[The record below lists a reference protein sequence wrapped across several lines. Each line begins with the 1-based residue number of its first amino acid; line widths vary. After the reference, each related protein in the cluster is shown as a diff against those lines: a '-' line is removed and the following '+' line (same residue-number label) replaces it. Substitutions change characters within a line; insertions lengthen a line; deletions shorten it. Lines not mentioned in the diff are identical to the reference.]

1 MLQNSA
7 PLATVS
13 VVQDMEQRDHE
24 VSGLRSEIEKLKRR
38 ELGWAT
44 ELQDAATVTSQLT
57 ERMEILESVL
67 ATKEEALSQAQVC
80 FASPVST
87 GLISAMTVVAL
98 ADVFFITAALAAV
111 GSFGCCSN
119 EGEWHLL

>member
-1 MLQNSA
+1 
-7 PLATVS
+7 
-13 VVQDMEQRDHE
+13 MEQRDQE

-80 FASPVST
+80 FAAPIRTSLCHAYCT
-87 GLISAMTVVAL
+87 GLISAMTVVLL
-98 ADVFFITAALAAV
+98 ADAV
-111 GSFGCCSN
+111 GHCCCYCC
-119 EGEWHLL
+119 

>member
-1 MLQNSA
+1 M
-7 PLATVS
+7 S
-13 VVQDMEQRDHE
+13 VVKDMEQRDHE

-80 FASPVST
+80 CLPNVTSQYRSQYRSQHHIEMYASYH
-87 GLISAMTVVAL
+87 
-98 ADVFFITAALAAV
+98 VFCERANRQLMWFC
-111 GSFGCCSN
+111 GCVRY
-119 EGEWHLL
+119 

>member
-1 MLQNSA
+1 MCGCSKC
-7 PLATVS
+7 ATL
-13 VVQDMEQRDHE
+13 VQDMEQRSQE

-67 ATKEEALSQAQVC
+67 ATKEEALTQAQ
-80 FASPVST
+80 ARIAP
-87 GLISAMTVVAL
+87 AL
-98 ADVFFITAALAAV
+98 
-111 GSFGCCSN
+111 S
-119 EGEWHLL
+119 